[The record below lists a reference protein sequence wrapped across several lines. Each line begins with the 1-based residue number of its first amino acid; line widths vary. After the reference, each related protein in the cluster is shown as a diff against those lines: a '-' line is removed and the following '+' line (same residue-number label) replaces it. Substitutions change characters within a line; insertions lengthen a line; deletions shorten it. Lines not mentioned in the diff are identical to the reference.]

1 MNKLA
6 LPSLAAATLLS
17 ASAASAALINL
28 NASDGLNAS
37 SFAAGTNW
45 VGGAAPIAGNT
56 YSVGSGLRL
65 RTPASA
71 NPTVTFAGDSLTIAN
86 GFTTSNMNGASSTD
100 LFGFTYKSTG
110 TSGLIT
116 VNNLILNAGAIS
128 HLNGVGDL
136 FNLAGSISVI
146 GDSSIRAKQGNINI
160 SAAISGT
167 AKLYLGATDGLGSN
181 RAVNFSG
188 NNSFTGDLISTSTS
202 TYFTLTD
209 TGKFSFDIG
218 AAGVNNKISGMA
230 STNGTA
236 IFNGT
241 FSFNLASASTTQGA
255 SWTIVDNSTLL
266 ESYGASF
273 TVAGFTNNGSGLWS
287 NGSYEFSQA
296 TGVLT
301 SVIPEPSSFA
311 SFFGIVTLGFA
322 AMRRRRTA

>member
-1 MNKLA
+1 MNKLT
-6 LPSLAAATLLS
+6 LPTFAAVTLLS

-28 NASDGLNAS
+28 NVSDGLGAS

-45 VGGAAPIAGNT
+45 VGGAAPTAGNT

-71 NPTVTFAGDSLTIAN
+71 NPVLTFAGDSLTIAN
-86 GFTTSNMNGASSTD
+86 GFTTSNMNGASSSD

-110 TSGLIT
+110 ATGLIT
-116 VNNLILNAGAIS
+116 VNNLILNAGAIN
-128 HLNGVGDL
+128 HLNGIGDI

-146 GDSSIRAKQGNINI
+146 GDSAIRAKQGNINI

-167 AKLYLGATDGLGSN
+167 SDLYLGGTDGLSAS
-181 RAVNFSG
+181 RAINFSG
-188 NNSFTGDLISTSTS
+188 NNSFTGDLISTATT
-202 TYFTLTD
+202 TYFTLTN
-209 TGKFSFDIG
+209 TGTFSFDIG
-218 AAGVNNKISGMA
+218 AAGVNNRIFGSP

-241 FSFNLASASTTQGA
+241 FSFNLAGAATTSGA
-255 SWTIVDNSTLL
+255 SWTVVDNSTLL

-273 TVAGFTNNGSGLWS
+273 AVAGFTNNGSGVWS
-287 NGSYEFSQA
+287 NGGYEFDQG

-301 SVIPEPSSFA
+301 AVPEPSSFA
-311 SFFGIVTLGFA
+311 SLFGAAMLGFA
-322 AMRRRRTA
+322 AMRRRRKA